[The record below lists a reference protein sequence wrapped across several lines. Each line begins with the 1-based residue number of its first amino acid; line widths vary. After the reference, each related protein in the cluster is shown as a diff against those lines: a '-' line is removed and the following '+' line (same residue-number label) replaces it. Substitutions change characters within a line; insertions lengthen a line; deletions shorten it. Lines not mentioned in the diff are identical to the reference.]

1 MRPAFAMACAAAL
14 TLAAAST
21 VRAATVGPDT
31 VIVRSGALRLR
42 GLFWRPV
49 GQGPFPA
56 VLFNHGSGAQLEP
69 NRASLIGPLFARH
82 GYAILYLF
90 RRGAGLSA
98 GQGTQSGALM
108 DRERAAHGEPGR
120 NHVQIR
126 LLERDEMGDA
136 RAGLAWLRGRPE
148 VNARRVAVVGHSFG
162 GSLTLLIAESDPQL
176 EAAVAFGEG
185 GWSWERSS
193 LLRARLLAAVDHAH
207 APIFLIHAANDYS
220 IAPGE
225 SLAAEMER
233 HGKPHRL
240 EIYPAVGTTPEAGHD
255 FVYSSIGVWESDVF
269 AFLDEHVRGVVS
281 TR

>member
-1 MRPAFAMACAAAL
+1 L
-14 TLAAAST
+14 TLATVTA

-31 VIVRSGALRLR
+31 VIVRNGTLRLR
-42 GLFWRPV
+42 GLFWRPA

-69 NRASLIGPLFARH
+69 DRASRIGPLFARH

-98 GQGTQSGALM
+98 RQGTQSGALM
-108 DRERAAHGEPGR
+108 DREMAAYGQEGR
-120 NHVQIR
+120 NRIQMT

-136 RAGLAWLRGRPE
+136 RAGLAWLRGLPE
-148 VNARRVAVVGHSFG
+148 VNRRRVALVGHSFG
-162 GSLTLLIAESDPQL
+162 GSLTLLMAERDPQL
-176 EAAVAFGEG
+176 KAAVVFGAG
-185 GWSWERSS
+185 GWSWERSPR
-193 LLRARLLAAVDHAH
+193 LRARLLAAVDHAQ
-207 APIFLIHAANDYS
+207 APLFLIHAANDYS

-225 SLAAEMER
+225 SLAVEMER

-240 EIYPAVGTTPEAGHD
+240 EIYPAVGTTPEDGHD
-255 FVYSSIGVWESDVF
+255 FVYSSIGIWESDVF